1 MRASIFTIL
10 VDGVAATATKRA
22 TEEVNVA
29 ADGDV
34 PPVYILCNFFFF
46 LGPIYVLRFN
56 IYIYIYIFFFSF

>member
-29 ADGDV
+29 ADGDA
-34 PPVYILCNFFFF
+34 PPVYILCNFFFWVPF
-46 LGPIYVLRFN
+46 MFCAL
-56 IYIYIYIFFFSF
+56 IYIYIYLYCFSF

>member
-29 ADGDV
+29 ADGDA

-46 LGPIYVLRFN
+46 GSHLCFAL
-56 IYIYIYIFFFSF
+56 